1 MKTYTSIPANW
12 KFESRPQANPKN
24 MIQGEKWRICVL
36 TAGLVRLEYQEDGRF
51 EDRPTQMALNR
62 DFPPV
67 DFQVLEDDTQLEI
80 FTSRLHLIYNR
91 KPFSKNGLSIQVKGN
106 LSPYHSI
113 WRFGEKFEDLGG
125 TARTLDLCDGPTSL
139 EHGIIGKNGFSLL
152 DDSRSLVLTEDGW
165 VETRQG
171 EGTDLYFWG
180 YGHDYKEALKD
191 FFFLCGS
198 SPMIPRY
205 ALGNWWSR
213 FYPYTQESYLQLMD
227 RFQKEEIPFSVCVI
241 DMDWHVT
248 DIDPKYGSGWTG
260 YTWNKELFPHPE
272 EFLKELHRRGL
283 HTTLNLHPADGIRA
297 CEEIYEPMARDMG
310 IDPKSG
316 QPVNFDAASPDF
328 FRSYFKNFTHPQE
341 QMGVDFWWIDW
352 QSGGACRVEGMDPLW
367 MLNHYHYLDNRRDK
381 KRPMIFSRYAGP
393 GSHRY
398 PVGFS
403 GDTLVTWNSLDFQ
416 PYFTATASNIGY
428 GFWSHD
434 IGGHMLGEKDD
445 EMAGRWLQFGV
456 FSPIMRLHS
465 SNSPFNGK
473 EPWRYKPEIREM
485 MKKFLRLRQ
494 RMIPYLYTMN
504 WRCWKEGLPLILP
517 MYYSHPEQD
526 EAYQVPNEYE
536 FGSELLAAPVTT
548 PRIRG
553 LNVSRTAV
561 WLPEGLYFDVF
572 TGMKYRGGRKIN
584 LYRSIDSIPVL
595 AKAGAIIPMDGREF
609 SSQDKE
615 GFGTSYNNPSVL
627 SVHVYPGADG
637 TFTLYED
644 DSETEAY
651 LENICVRT
659 RMDLSWG
666 KDAVFTIRQPEGHTG
681 LLPGKR
687 AYEIIFHN
695 LSCSGWKLTVN
706 GREAKINVS
715 QENGLTSIRTDYL
728 PPAES
733 RIDLTLFQVQIP
745 ENDTKAYVF
754 DFLNQAEIAF
764 ELKDRLYEQI
774 VKADQPAMALSQ
786 LIAMDLDPDLL
797 GAVAEILTA

>member
-67 DFQVLEDDTQLEI
+67 DFQVLEDDTQLEV

-297 CEEIYEPMARDMG
+297 CEEIY
-310 IDPKSG
+310 
-316 QPVNFDAASPDF
+316 
-328 FRSYFKNFTHPQE
+328 
-341 QMGVDFWWIDW
+341 
-352 QSGGACRVEGMDPLW
+352 
-367 MLNHYHYLDNRRDK
+367 
-381 KRPMIFSRYAGP
+381 
-393 GSHRY
+393 
-398 PVGFS
+398 
-403 GDTLVTWNSLDFQ
+403 
-416 PYFTATASNIGY
+416 
-428 GFWSHD
+428 
-434 IGGHMLGEKDD
+434 
-445 EMAGRWLQFGV
+445 
-456 FSPIMRLHS
+456 
-465 SNSPFNGK
+465 
-473 EPWRYKPEIREM
+473 
-485 MKKFLRLRQ
+485 
-494 RMIPYLYTMN
+494 
-504 WRCWKEGLPLILP
+504 
-517 MYYSHPEQD
+517 
-526 EAYQVPNEYE
+526 
-536 FGSELLAAPVTT
+536 
-548 PRIRG
+548 
-553 LNVSRTAV
+553 
-561 WLPEGLYFDVF
+561 
-572 TGMKYRGGRKIN
+572 
-584 LYRSIDSIPVL
+584 
-595 AKAGAIIPMDGREF
+595 
-609 SSQDKE
+609 
-615 GFGTSYNNPSVL
+615 
-627 SVHVYPGADG
+627 
-637 TFTLYED
+637 
-644 DSETEAY
+644 
-651 LENICVRT
+651 
-659 RMDLSWG
+659 
-666 KDAVFTIRQPEGHTG
+666 
-681 LLPGKR
+681 
-687 AYEIIFHN
+687 
-695 LSCSGWKLTVN
+695 
-706 GREAKINVS
+706 
-715 QENGLTSIRTDYL
+715 
-728 PPAES
+728 
-733 RIDLTLFQVQIP
+733 
-745 ENDTKAYVF
+745 
-754 DFLNQAEIAF
+754 
-764 ELKDRLYEQI
+764 
-774 VKADQPAMALSQ
+774 
-786 LIAMDLDPDLL
+786 
-797 GAVAEILTA
+797 